1 MPIKPTRI
9 IVSPALQTFARNF
22 KKARK
27 AANMSQKTVHEQTG
41 IAASYVSAVE
51 RATRSVTIERAGRL
65 AKAVG
70 VPLYKLLTP

>member
-1 MPIKPTRI
+1 M
-9 IVSPALQTFARNF
+9 SPDLQIFARNF

-27 AANMSQKTVHEQTG
+27 AASLSQKDIHEQTG

>member
-1 MPIKPTRI
+1 M
-9 IVSPALQTFARNF
+9 SPALQAFARNF

-27 AANMSQKTVHEQTG
+27 AAGLSQKDIHEQTG

-51 RATRSVTIERAGRL
+51 RATRSVTIERAERL

-70 VPLYKLLTP
+70 VPLSKLVP